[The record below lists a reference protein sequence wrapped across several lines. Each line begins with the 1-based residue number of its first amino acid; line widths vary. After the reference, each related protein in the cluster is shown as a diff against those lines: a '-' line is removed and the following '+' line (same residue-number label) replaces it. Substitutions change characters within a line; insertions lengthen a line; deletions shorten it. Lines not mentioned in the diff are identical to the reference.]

1 MDERIREIKER
12 LDKREVY
19 HWKIAGY
26 NKDVVGINGPSGFN
40 HTLGPIIDQLEVGS
54 NDAEFIASSPADVQ
68 FLLDALRA
76 ERQKVAELES
86 MLKLVVGMCESIGS
100 FSNGVTWQGM
110 DEGDVMAQKV
120 IDDARKL
127 IDGD

>member
-12 LDKREVY
+12 LNKREVY

-40 HTLGPIIDQLEVGS
+40 HTLGPIIGQLEVGS
-54 NDAEFIASSPADVQ
+54 NDAEF
-68 FLLDALRA
+68 LLDALRE

-100 FSNGVTWQGM
+100 FSNGVTWQGI

>member
-1 MDERIREIKER
+1 MNEQLFKSMNKDRLERIDKYNNKISEKR
-12 LDKREVY
+12 LTDMESICFEMRGEKQAIEVSDY
-19 HWKIAGY
+19 IL
-26 NKDVVGINGPSGFN
+26 DLFN
-40 HTLGPIIDQLEVGS
+40 EALK
-54 NDAEFIASSPADVQ
+54 
-68 FLLDALRA
+68 ALRL
-76 ERQKVAELES
+76 ERDRSAELGKT
-86 MLKLVVGMCESIGS
+86 LKLVVGMCESIGS